1 MSSINTGR
9 LDNFPRLSFACA
21 PTPLEPMPRLGE
33 AIGVKNLWVKRDDLT
48 GLAAGGNKARKLE
61 FLVADALAKGCDH
74 LVTTGGRQSNHARMT
89 AGAAAR
95 SGMGCSLVFGDP
107 DPGNR
112 AGNLLLDEILGA
124 KLVFLGEA
132 NLSEMQA
139 GIDREM
145 ERLRAVGRKP
155 YAIPVGGSTPLGE
168 LGYVNAA
175 REFAGQA
182 DGQSI
187 DTAVLA
193 VGSAGTAAGLLMGLK
208 MFAPSVRLQGVSVS
222 RSLERLGTLIAD
234 MANEI
239 AELIEVDTR
248 VSGADYDVS
257 DQYVGAHYGVSSEKG
272 LAAVRLAAR
281 TEGLL
286 LDPVYTGKAM
296 SGLIGLAE
304 EGRFRN
310 STGVVFWH
318 TGGLPALFA
327 FEEDLLRASSTEVP
341 G

>member
-1 MSSINTGR
+1 MSHVNTGK
-9 LDNFPRLSFACA
+9 LDAFPRIPFACT
-21 PTPLEPMPRLGE
+21 PTPLEMLPRLGA

-61 FLVADALAKGCDH
+61 YLVADALAKGCDH

-89 AGAAAR
+89 AAAATKC
-95 SGMGCSLVFGDP
+95 GMGCTLVFGDP

-112 AGNLLLDEILGA
+112 AGNLVLDEILGA
-124 KLVFLGEA
+124 ELVFLGEA
-132 NLSEMQA
+132 NLKEMHQ
-139 GIDREM
+139 GVDREM
-145 ERLRAVGRKP
+145 ERLRSEGKTP
-155 YAIPVGGSTPLGE
+155 YAIPVGGSTALGE
-168 LGYVNAA
+168 LGYVNAS
-175 REFAGQA
+175 REFAEQAKGQN
-182 DGQSI
+182 I
-187 DTAVLA
+187 DTAVVA
-193 VGSAGTAAGLLMGLK
+193 VGSAGTSAGLLLGLK
-208 MFAPSVRLQGVSVS
+208 MFAPEVRLQGVSVS
-222 RSLERLGTLIAD
+222 RSLDRLGTLIAD

-239 AELIEVDTR
+239 AEMIEVDTR
-248 VSGADYDVS
+248 VSPADYSVS
-257 DQYVGAHYGVSSEKG
+257 DGYVGPRYGVASDAG
-272 LAAVRLAAR
+272 LAAIRLTAR

-304 EGRFRN
+304 QGRFAN

-327 FEEDLLRASSTEVP
+327 FEDDLVQNAR

>member
-1 MSSINTGR
+1 MNPSNTGK
-9 LDNFPRLSFACA
+9 LDQFPRIPLAYG
-21 PTPLEPMPRLGE
+21 PTPLEPLKRLGE
-33 AIGVKNLWVKRDDLT
+33 AIGVKNLWAKRDDLT
-48 GLAAGGNKARKLE
+48 ALAAGGNKARKLE
-61 FLVADALAKGCDH
+61 YLVADALAQGCDY

-89 AGAAAR
+89 AAAANKC
-95 SGMGCSLVFGDP
+95 GLGCTLVLGDP

-112 AGNLLLDEILGA
+112 AGNLILDEVLGA
-124 KLVFLGEA
+124 KLVWLGEA
-132 NLSEMQA
+132 NLEEMHA
-139 GIDREM
+139 GVDCEM
-145 ERLRAVGRKP
+145 ERLRAAGQKP
-155 YAIPVGGSTPLGE
+155 YAIPVGGSTALGE
-168 LGYVNAA
+168 LGYIVAA
-175 REFAGQA
+175 REFAEQA
-182 DGQSI
+182 AGLNI

-208 MFAPSVRLQGVSVS
+208 MFAPEVRMVGVSVS
-222 RSLERLGTLIAD
+222 RSLQRLGTRIAD

-239 AELIEVDTR
+239 AEMMEIDTR
-248 VSGADYDVS
+248 VSGDDYEVTDA
-257 DQYVGAHYGVSSEKG
+257 YVGPRYGVASEKG

-304 EGRFRN
+304 EGRFMD

-327 FEEDLLRASSTEVP
+327 FEDDVMASL
-341 G
+341 